1 MVCDDD
7 GSVIS
12 QIFVIDTVSKSALA
26 LFDLHILG
34 LEKSCFLSD
43 KVNFACAFY

>member
-12 QIFVIDTVSKSALA
+12 RIFVIDIVSKSALA
-26 LFDLHILG
+26 LFDLQFLG
-34 LEKSCFLSD
+34 LENKKLFPI
-43 KVNFACAFY
+43 